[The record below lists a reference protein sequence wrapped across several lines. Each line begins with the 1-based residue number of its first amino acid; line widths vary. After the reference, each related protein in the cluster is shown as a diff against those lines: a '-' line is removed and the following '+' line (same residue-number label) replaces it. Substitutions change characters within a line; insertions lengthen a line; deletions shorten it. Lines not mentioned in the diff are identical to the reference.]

1 MRKLIAVALA
11 AILFL
16 AAGTAVA
23 EEETPKTWDELYEEG
38 CRAFREGDT
47 DKARAAFEASG
58 KEAGDAEI
66 VPALMLHACAVPRG
80 QGGAFSVSL
89 PELENEIREVEEMI
103 RDIEDLFARKKISKK
118 AREQYLQMA
127 QDVREYMADYYAA
140 LQAAD
145 EQARA
150 AADSL
155 QAEPMAAAQGGAPA
169 QGEQFSPL
177 PAVSLR
183 EQLTKPKAP
192 GSYRGK
198 AASTQ
203 QDGSHT
209 VYLDKDGHVLRREW
223 EEVSGDMTIHGV
235 QHFVNDEN
243 GHPVSAFTYWNN
255 VLICSF
261 SFYRL
266 NGSYVSARWFDE
278 AAIRKV
284 FSKGGHR

>member
-1 MRKLIAVALA
+1 MQSKGWIRFVAICLAIASIWQLSFTAITRIQENKAAKYAQEQALQ
-11 AILFL
+11 FVESNN
-16 AAGTAVA
+16 VA
-23 EEETPKTWDELYEEG
+23 E
-38 CRAFREGDT
+38 
-47 DKARAAFEASG
+47 
-58 KEAGDAEI
+58 
-66 VPALMLHACAVPRG
+66 
-80 QGGAFSVSL
+80 
-89 PELENEIREVEEMI
+89 
-103 RDIEDLFARKKISKK
+103 
-118 AREQYLQMA
+118 
-127 QDVREYMADYYAA
+127 DVREYMADYYAA

-155 QAEPMAAAQGGAPA
+155 QAEKMAAAPGGAPA

-235 QHFVNDEN
+235 QHFVNDED